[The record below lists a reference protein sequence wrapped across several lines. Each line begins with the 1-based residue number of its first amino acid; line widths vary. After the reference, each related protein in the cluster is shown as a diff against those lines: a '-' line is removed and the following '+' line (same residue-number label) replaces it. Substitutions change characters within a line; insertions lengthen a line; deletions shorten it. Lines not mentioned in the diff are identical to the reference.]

1 MNKPM
6 IITTIRHGP
15 TQDNF
20 KKIISGRI
28 DTPLSDNGRCLTGKL
43 IRIVKMSDYD
53 VVFSSPLL
61 RTLETAKILLGNKK
75 CDLRTSALCLE
86 RNYGLMQGVL
96 PEEIRRIEPPIIYAN
111 VGGVNHSLN
120 PPLGESFEQL
130 RLRADKFL
138 KLLMGKTVYD
148 LRKRNILVVSH
159 GTFLQQLH
167 GILTGKGVYHSL
179 GVDVA
184 PLEVNRFSLVGDGRW
199 KHKLVFKPETGYK
212 AW

>member
-6 IITTIRHGP
+6 TITTIRHGP

-28 DTPLSDNGRCLTGKL
+28 DTPLSDGGRKL
-43 IRIVKMSDYD
+43 AKDLCRVVDVMDYD
-53 VVFSSPLL
+53 VVFSSPLS
-61 RTLETAKILLGNKK
+61 RTLETAKIIIGNKK
-75 CDLRTSALCLE
+75 YDLRTSTLCLE
-86 RNYGLMQGVL
+86 RNYGLIQGVL
-96 PEEIRRIEPPIIYAN
+96 PEEIKRINPPIIYVN

-130 RLRADKFL
+130 RSRADKFV
-138 KLLMGKTVYD
+138 KLLMGKTVYGLD
-148 LRKRNILVVSH
+148 KRNILVVSH

-167 GILTGKGVYHSL
+167 GILMCRDAYHSL
-179 GVDVA
+179 GIDVA
-184 PLEVNRFSLVGDGRW
+184 PLEVNRFSLAGDGQW
-199 KHKLVFKPETGYK
+199 KHELVFKPETGYK